1 MTDVQFLSVR
11 YTLGGMHTLNPLRRV
26 AAIVTAST
34 AALLL
39 AACGGTSAVQT
50 IDATAFA
57 SQAQTAGVT
66 VIDVR
71 TPDEYAA
78 GHIANAINIDVE
90 GDSFAAGIAELDKAA
105 TYAVYC
111 HSGRRS
117 LIAANAMADAGFTSI
132 YNLDGGIIS
141 WSDAGNQLVTD

>member
-1 MTDVQFLSVR
+1 VAQVR
-11 YTLGGMHTLNPLRRV
+11 LRSPEYTLGGMQTSTIIRRLPL
-26 AAIVTAST
+26 AAMAAA

-39 AACGGTSAVQT
+39 AACGGTSAIHTV
-50 IDATAFA
+50 DASTFA
-57 SQAQTAGVT
+57 TQAQTSGVT

-71 TPDEYAA
+71 TPGEFAA

-90 GDSFAAGIAELDKAA
+90 GGAFDAGIAALDKAG

-117 LIAANAMADAGFTSI
+117 LIAANTMADAGFTNI
-132 YNLDGGIIS
+132 YNLDGGIGA
-141 WSDAGNQLVTD
+141 WGAAGYSLVTN

>member
-1 MTDVQFLSVR
+1 
-11 YTLGGMHTLNPLRRV
+11 MHTSNPLRRLSAVV
-26 AAIVTAST
+26 AASA

-50 IDATAFA
+50 VDAATFA
-57 SQAQTAGVT
+57 TQTQTAGVT

-71 TPDEYAA
+71 TPDEFAA

-90 GDSFAAGIAELDKAA
+90 GGNFDAGIADLDKAA

-117 LIAANAMADAGFTSI
+117 LIAANTMADAGFTSI

-141 WSDAGNQLVTD
+141 WADSGNQLVTD